1 MSALRGRR
9 GVADLA
15 ARLKGRSTLE
25 AAIAAA
31 RRRVGETGDWVEGAD
46 ALLHANAGEVALLA
60 FLGAVDNSDGFGAVG
75 IALADICR
83 ETNARMAL
91 AAIEAWQRLGR
102 PRWWPALRRLAHE
115 APESFA
121 LGLNQAGTALAIG
134 DESGFANF
142 VAAGLKAGGADPAAR
157 RRFFAL
163 EDPLARRVLSH
174 GETAGFAAN
183 ERHLAA
189 FLTALLGRVPFLRPF
204 PAPVGRPPARRVSIA
219 DGVILFPDSY
229 PGVPAEATKQF
240 YQAAAAHAAA
250 HRIFGASRWK
260 VGSLKPVQIALIGL
274 LEDARVEALA
284 MLRFPGLRR
293 LWTPFNMARPEGGSA
308 PSLMARIAR
317 ALFEPGF
324 RDSHGLVV
332 KARRL
337 FDEADM
343 ADPAAMRPIGGLI
356 GNDLGQMRVQFNA
369 RDWTIEP
376 AYRDDNLGLWN
387 FEGEPPQNS
396 EAINLMIEAARV
408 RQEEGD
414 GQGEPSAMTERVGR
428 AGPMPAAP
436 DKSFVLA
443 RYPEWDR
450 AHGVERLDWTCV
462 RATSPKTGDA
472 YRIDALLDRAP
483 DLRRRVHRL
492 ARSARAGPLA
502 RLRRQAEGHDL
513 DVDALVEEAV
523 RVATGD
529 TPDGRVY
536 RANAP
541 RLRDLATVVLIDVSE
556 STGEA
561 SILEMERV
569 AVALLGDALDATH
582 DPVALL
588 AFASDGRERV
598 GLTRVKDFDEPFGP
612 AARSRLAG
620 LEAGLSTRLGAA
632 LRHAGAELKRC
643 RASRRLVLVMTD
655 AEPSDIDVIDPL
667 DLVEDAAR
675 AIARLKDRGVDVL
688 GIVMGEGHAHRAT
701 RIFGR
706 SGYVTVARPTELPT
720 RFADLY
726 FRLSRR

>member
-1 MSALRGRR
+1 VNGRR
-9 GVADLA
+9 DRPSGADLA
-15 ARLKGRSTLE
+15 ARLSGRATLE
-25 AAIAAA
+25 TAIAAA
-31 RRRVGETGDWVEGAD
+31 GRRASETSDWVDGVD
-46 ALLHANAGEVALLA
+46 ALLHAHAGEAALLA
-60 FLGAVDNSDGFGAVG
+60 FLSAVDNGDGFGAAG
-75 IALADICR
+75 MALADICR

-91 AAIEAWQRLGR
+91 AATEAWQRFGR
-102 PRWWPALRRLAHE
+102 PRWWPALTRLARE

-121 LGLNQAGTALAIG
+121 LGLNQAGTALAAG
-134 DESGFANF
+134 AEAGFANF
-142 VAAGLKAGGADPAAR
+142 VAVGLKAGGADPERR

-163 EDPLARRVLSH
+163 EDPLARRVLSR
-174 GETAGFAAN
+174 GETDGFAAN

-189 FLTALLGRVPFLRPF
+189 FVIALLGRVPFLRPF
-204 PAPVGRPPARRVSIA
+204 PVPPGRPPPRRVSIA
-219 DGVILFPDSY
+219 DGVILFPESF
-229 PGVPAEATKQF
+229 PGVPAETIKRL

-250 HRIFGASRWK
+250 HRIFGPARWK
-260 VGSLKPVQIALIGL
+260 VGSLKPIQIALIGL
-274 LEDARVEALA
+274 MEDARVEALA
-284 MLRFPGLRR
+284 MRRFPGLRR
-293 LWTPFNMARPEGGSA
+293 LWAPFHVARPEGGTA
-308 PSLMARIAR
+308 PALLARMAR

-324 RDSHGLVV
+324 QDSHGFVV
-332 KARRL
+332 KAQRL

-343 ADPAAMRPIGGLI
+343 NEPAEMRAIGGLI

-369 RDWTIEP
+369 RDWAIEP
-376 AYRDDNLGLWN
+376 AYRDDNLGLWD
-387 FEGEPPQNS
+387 FEGEAPQNS
-396 EAINLMIEAARV
+396 ETIDLLIDAARV

-414 GQGEPSAMTERVGR
+414 GRSEPSTTPESVGR
-428 AGPMPAAP
+428 ARPKPASS
-436 DKSFVLA
+436 DESIILA

-462 RATSPKTGDA
+462 RATPPKTGDA

-492 ARSARAGPLA
+492 ARSARAGRLT
-502 RLRRQAEGHDL
+502 RLRHQAEGHDL
-513 DVDALVEEAV
+513 DIDALVEDAV

-556 STGEA
+556 STREA
-561 SILEMERV
+561 SVLEMERL
-569 AVALLGDALDATH
+569 AVSLLGDALGATH

-632 LRHAGAELKRC
+632 LRHAGAELQRR

-655 AEPSDIDVIDPL
+655 AEPSDIDVTDPL

-675 AIARLKDRGVDVL
+675 AIARLKDSGVDVL
-688 GIVMGEGHAHRAT
+688 GIVMGEGGAQRPT

>member
-1 MSALRGRR
+1 MSALRGPRS
-9 GVADLA
+9 VADLA
-15 ARLKGRSTLE
+15 ARLKGRGALE
-25 AAIAAA
+25 TAIAAA
-31 RRRVGETGDWVEGAD
+31 GRRAGETGDWVEGAD
-46 ALLHANAGEVALLA
+46 ALLHAHVGEVALLA
-60 FLGAVDNSDGFGAVG
+60 FLSAVDNSDGFGAVG

-91 AAIEAWQRLGR
+91 AAIEAWRRLGR
-102 PRWWPALRRLAHE
+102 PGWWPALTRLARE
-115 APESFA
+115 APESFS
-121 LGLNQAGTALAIG
+121 LGLNQAGAALAAS

-142 VAAGLKAGGADPAAR
+142 VAVGLKAAGSDPTRR

-163 EDPLARRVLSH
+163 EDPLARRVLS
-174 GETAGFAAN
+174 GGDTDGFAAN
-183 ERHLAA
+183 ERHLVA
-189 FLTALLGRVPFLRPF
+189 FVTALLGRVPFLRPF
-204 PAPVGRPPARRVSIA
+204 PAPAGRAPARRVSIA
-219 DGVILFPDSY
+219 EGVILFPDSY
-229 PGVPAEATKQF
+229 PGVRAEATKRL

-250 HRIFGASRWK
+250 HRMFGASRWK
-260 VGSLKPVQIALIGL
+260 VGSLKPLQIALIGL

-293 LWTPFNMARPEGGSA
+293 LWTPFHTARPEGGTA
-308 PSLMARIAR
+308 PSLMARMAR

-324 RDSHGLVV
+324 PDSHGFVV
-332 KARRL
+332 KARQL
-337 FDEADM
+337 FGEADLT
-343 ADPAAMRPIGGLI
+343 DPSAMRPIGGLI

-376 AYRDDNLGLWN
+376 AYRDDNLGLWD
-387 FEGEPPQNS
+387 FEGEPPQSS
-396 EAINLMIEAARV
+396 EAIDLMIDAARV
-408 RQEEGD
+408 RQEEDD
-414 GQGEPSAMTERVGR
+414 GRAEPSAATQSVGR
-428 AGPMPAAP
+428 ARPMPAAP
-436 DKSFVLA
+436 DEPFVLA

-462 RATSPKTGDA
+462 RATPPKTGDA

-492 ARSARAGPLA
+492 ARSARAGRLT

-513 DVDALVEEAV
+513 DVDALVEDAV

-541 RLRDLATVVLIDVSE
+541 RLRDLATVALIDVSE

-561 SILEMERV
+561 NVLEMERL
-569 AVALLGDALDATH
+569 AVSLLGDALDATH
-582 DPVALL
+582 DPIALL

-632 LRHAGAELKRC
+632 LRHAGAELKRR
-643 RASRRLVLVMTD
+643 RASRRLILVMTD
-655 AEPSDIDVIDPL
+655 AEPSDIDVTDPL

-675 AIARLKDRGVDVL
+675 AIARLKDGGVDVL
-688 GIVMGEGHAHRAT
+688 GVVMGEGAAHRAT

-706 SGYVTVARPTELPT
+706 SGYVTVARPSELPT